1 VQGQVVEVSYNV
13 QTAVDE
19 KHKLIVATHTINRND
34 RNAMSGIAKEA
45 KVNLNAEKFT
55 VLLDKGHHN
64 GRELEECKKQNIATI
79 CAHAEIV
86 NSNDKGTT
94 PDYLVTKFIYNKEE
108 DTYTC
113 PQEQTLRTTG
123 TWHKKTR
130 ERDSYNFKKY
140 RTPACKECP
149 VKHLST
155 GRAQGGRELD
165 RSEFADAVEV
175 NNKRYH
181 ENTSLYRKRQE
192 LERSGTHEDK

>member
-1 VQGQVVEVSYNV
+1 MREIKIEEQIWTIDNLDITTYRNGDLIPKIED
-13 QTAVDE
+13 ADE
-19 KHKLIVATHTINRND
+19 WKNLK
-34 RNAMSGIAKEA
+34 SGAWCYFENNP
-45 KVNLNAEKFT
+45 V
-55 VLLDKGHHN
+55 
-64 GRELEECKKQNIATI
+64 
-79 CAHAEIV
+79 
-86 NSNDKGTT
+86 
-94 PDYLVTKFIYNKEE
+94 YNKEE

-165 RSEFADAVEV
+165 RSEFADAVEE